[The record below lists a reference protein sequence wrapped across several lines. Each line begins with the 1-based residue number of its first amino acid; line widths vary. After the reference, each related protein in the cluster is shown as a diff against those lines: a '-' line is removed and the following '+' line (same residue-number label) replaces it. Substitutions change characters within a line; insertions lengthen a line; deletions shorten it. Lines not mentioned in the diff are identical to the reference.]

1 VQKAFRYSPFTTHHN
16 SYKHGGAIAIM
27 VQPSGLVLASVLGCS
42 VLAAVVVPYPFCIIA
57 WVVGLF
63 FVTGAGIMLHLE
75 STVDLSMVLASVL
88 AGICVHVVYG
98 YGLSLLHVEMN
109 RWMLLAPSVIAAA
122 SVIYKK
128 CTLNVA
134 WKDTVVLILLLLFV
148 ILSYNPLSENQ
159 FHLFA
164 LRSIMNEGFIPSDYP
179 LYDVPVRTPL
189 GFHFLVYEV
198 LFFARD
204 WHYLSLCGV
213 IMGSFAFIPC
223 YLIAKS
229 LHSEKAG
236 LTAGVCALFAS
247 AAVITCADHGLYDL
261 GLSLVIGGAVMYWAL
276 DFLKHCDVRRSVL
289 IGLGCAAGI
298 KIHPS
303 FVVVLPVILVLV
315 VYGAFHNS
323 KVLRI
328 SPLIFF
334 VGSLVLS
341 SIPYMR
347 GVYDTYSVHEAAYWA
362 GGTDTVT
369 LGLVTANVGI
379 WVIFLGA
386 VGFLF
391 VKRMYA
397 LFFAGWIGVSVSV
410 VVTNGFM
417 FQFPFW
423 FIISSAEG
431 LKTLSIPL
439 SILAGIGLVHL
450 IRPSW
455 SIVFLLLLMSVTPQP
470 VIQGTPPLLSG
481 PYIPAD
487 SQYFL
492 DDQEAMQVLE
502 PYPSI
507 YILNDWWT
515 GTGSSW
521 VLPLI
526 GKKVMFPY
534 LYGYDEVGSRLDIP
548 EKEKKSFVVAAL
560 PDIESSLLF
569 LREEGVD
576 YIFLSGYVHPEVV
589 WRRTLWD
596 PEEMVKSLNY
606 DLVFHKGNTYLFQ
619 VRSSVTFSNIYK
631 VSEVPVCGGIP
642 AHCPSDKDTV
652 QKDVSP
658 TSVDLDRDNPVIV
671 TWGSMSFR
679 PPLYVMITY
688 LDSGYDPFDILVRE
702 QEEFYLATVPRTDS
716 GKWETLYFRLPA
728 EVEDGTAVVV
738 APYRE
743 PVTVNDIAVVACFR
757 GINVSDKVVLI
768 GDSWNQVNKTY
779 IARKSARNDHIYV
792 LSPSITTLRITYV
805 DDAPGNVDFNIVLED
820 NQLDS
825 FILERTGDGK
835 VKCVSIPVP
844 EGYSFVDIGVFV
856 WESDFTILALS
867 CE

>member
-1 VQKAFRYSPFTTHHN
+1 
-16 SYKHGGAIAIM
+16 M
-27 VQPSGLVLASVLGCS
+27 VQRSGLVLASVLGCS
-42 VLAAVVVPYPFCIIA
+42 ILAGVVVPYPFCIVA

-75 STVDLSMVLASVL
+75 STMDLSMILTSIL

-98 YGLSLLHVEMN
+98 YVLSFLHMEMN
-109 RWMLLAPSVIAAA
+109 MWVLLAPSVIAAA
-122 SVIYKK
+122 SVLYKK
-128 CTLNVA
+128 YSLNMT

-148 ILSYNPLSENQ
+148 ILGFNPLSENQ

-164 LRSIMNEGFIPSDYP
+164 LKSIMNTGFIPSDYP

-189 GFHFLVYEV
+189 GFHFLVYEI
-198 LFFARD
+198 LFFTRD

-213 IMGSFAFIPC
+213 IMSSFAFIPC
-223 YLIAKS
+223 YLITRN

-236 LTAGVCALFAS
+236 LAAGICALFAS
-247 AAVITCADHGLYDL
+247 AAVIGCADHGLYDL
-261 GLSLVIGGAVMYWAL
+261 GLSLVLEGIVMYWAL
-276 DFLKHCDVRRSVL
+276 DFLKHCDIKRSVL

-298 KIHPS
+298 KMHPS

-315 VYGAFHNS
+315 VYGAFRNS

-334 VGSLVLS
+334 VGSLILS
-341 SIPYMR
+341 SIPYVR

-362 GGTDTVT
+362 GETDTVT
-369 LGLVTANVGI
+369 PGFVTANVGI
-379 WVIFLGA
+379 WIIFLGA

-391 VKRMYA
+391 VKKRYV
-397 LFFAGWIGVSVSV
+397 LFFAGWIVVIASV

-417 FQFPFW
+417 PHFPLW
-423 FIISSAEG
+423 FVISSAEG
-431 LKTLSIPL
+431 LKALTIPL
-439 SILAGIGLVHL
+439 SILAGIGFVHL
-450 IRPSW
+450 IKPSW
-455 SIVFLLLLMSVTPQP
+455 SIIFLLLLVLVTPQP

-481 PYIPAD
+481 PYVSTD

-492 DDQEAMQVLE
+492 DDQEAMQVLD
-502 PYPSI
+502 PYPDI

-521 VLPLI
+521 ILPLI
-526 GKKVMFPY
+526 EKKVMVPY

-560 PDIESSLLF
+560 PDIEPSLLF
-569 LREEGVD
+569 LREENVD

-589 WRRTLWD
+589 WRRNLWD
-596 PEEMVKSLNY
+596 PETLVKSLNY
-606 DLVFHKGNTYLFQ
+606 DLVFHKGNTYLFH
-619 VRSSVTFSNIYK
+619 VKPSFTFSNTYRI
-631 VSEVPVCGGIP
+631 SEAPVYGGVLV
-642 AHCPSDKDTV
+642 HYLSGKDTV

-658 TSVDLDRDNPVIV
+658 APVDLTRNNSVIV
-671 TWGSMSFR
+671 TWGNMSFR
-679 PPLYVMITY
+679 PHLYVMITY

-702 QEEFYLATVPRTDS
+702 QEEFYLATVPRTNS
-716 GKWETLYFRLPA
+716 GRWETLYFRLPA
-728 EVEDGTAVVV
+728 EVEDGTAVVI
-738 APYRE
+738 APHRE

-757 GINVSDKVVLI
+757 GIRVSDNVVLF
-768 GDSWNQVNKTY
+768 GDSWNQINKTY
-779 IARKSARNDHIYV
+779 IAEKSARTDHIYV
-792 LSPSITTLRITYV
+792 LSPSITTLNITYV
-805 DDAPGNVDFNIVLED
+805 DNAPGNVDFNVVLRD

-835 VKCVSIPVP
+835 VKYVSIPIP
-844 EGYSFVDIGVFV
+844 AGYSFVDIGVFA
-856 WESDFTILALS
+856 WENDFTILSLS